1 MPIHEYVCQDCGELF
16 EKLVRASDT
25 PECPRCHSAS
35 LDKKLSVFATGGSE
49 AGRAAEMAAEMSAAG
64 PCGTC
69 GIPSGPG
76 SCGFGPH

>member
-1 MPIHEYVCQDCGELF
+1 
-16 EKLVRASDT
+16 
-25 PECPRCHSAS
+25 
-35 LDKKLSVFATGGSE
+35 VFATGGSE